1 MQNGELHLRLFK
13 YYCVSVGLPSMLM
26 FFTVVNCTW
35 GVINFCKISLKQV
48 NNGTVRRMLDVHSMH
63 RFIII
68 AQLWVQTKGSP
79 DAPPRTISLERK
91 Q

>member
-1 MQNGELHLRLFK
+1 M
-13 YYCVSVGLPSMLM
+13 
-26 FFTVVNCTW
+26 
-35 GVINFCKISLKQV
+35 